1 MSRTITIEEIESEIK
16 KQKQIKSPGPDGF
29 IGEFYQ
35 IFNVELMPI
44 FLKTILRK
52 WTGGDAS
59 ELIVWEHHALDTKTR
74 KKENYRPVLLLEP
87 PLLCPDFGWLCLH
100 FHLSE
105 VLFAFF

>member
-52 WTGGDAS
+52 
-59 ELIVWEHHALDTKTR
+59 
-74 KKENYRPVLLLEP
+74 
-87 PLLCPDFGWLCLH
+87 
-100 FHLSE
+100 
-105 VLFAFF
+105 